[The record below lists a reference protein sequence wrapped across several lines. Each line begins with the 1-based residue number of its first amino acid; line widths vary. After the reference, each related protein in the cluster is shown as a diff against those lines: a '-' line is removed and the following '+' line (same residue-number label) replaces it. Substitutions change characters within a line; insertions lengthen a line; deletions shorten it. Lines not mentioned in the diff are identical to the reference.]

1 MLAVT
6 AGRGLPRPAFLCP
19 TLLSLLASGWHID
32 DGIAQ
37 AGYAR
42 HARKLL
48 LKLYWDMRS
57 KKHRLLIRGA
67 ILVALIALIFVMSKY
82 GPQPFNVFGP
92 SWEEVEDLQ
101 AQQAQ
106 RERISEFLT
115 SFGPYSSGVFV
126 LLQALQVVVSPI
138 PGELTGI
145 VGGFV
150 YGKLYGFILSN
161 IGLALGSWI
170 AFELASILG
179 RPFVERLIK
188 KDVVNKFDFL
198 TGSNA
203 GVTITFL
210 MFLIPGFPKDMLCY
224 LLGLSRMRLR
234 TFLIISIIG
243 RAPGTYLLT
252 VQGASV
258 REQAYGTTVI
268 LLVVSAALL
277 FAAYLYRAKLFHW
290 IKSMHG
296 EAERSG

>member
-1 MLAVT
+1 
-6 AGRGLPRPAFLCP
+6 
-19 TLLSLLASGWHID
+19 
-32 DGIAQ
+32 
-37 AGYAR
+37 
-42 HARKLL
+42 
-48 LKLYWDMRS
+48 MRS
-57 KKHRLLIRGA
+57 KRHRLLIRGA
-67 ILVALIALIFVMSKY
+67 ILAVLIALIFLFSRY

-92 SWEEVEDLQ
+92 SWEELEDLQ
-101 AQQAQ
+101 AVQA
-106 RERISEFLT
+106 RTERVAEFLT
-115 SFGPYSSGVFV
+115 AWFGPYTAAGFV
-126 LLQALQVVVSPI
+126 LLQAVQVVVSPI
-138 PGELTGI
+138 PGEVTGI
-145 VGGFV
+145 VGGYL
-150 YGKLYGFILSN
+150 YGKIYGFILST
-161 IGLALGSWI
+161 IGLSLGSWI
-170 AFELASILG
+170 AFEVASILG
-179 RPFVERLIK
+179 RPFVERLLK

-198 TGSNA
+198 TDSNA

-258 REQAYGTTVI
+258 REQAYGTTLV

-296 EAERSG
+296 QAERSS